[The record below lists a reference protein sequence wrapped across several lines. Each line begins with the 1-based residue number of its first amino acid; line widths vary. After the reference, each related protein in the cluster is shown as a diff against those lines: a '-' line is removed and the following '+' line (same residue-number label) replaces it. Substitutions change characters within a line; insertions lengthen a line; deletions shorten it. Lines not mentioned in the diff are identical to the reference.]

1 MTDPRMLTNR
11 DPVTADVIGEHRV
24 ASPEDV
30 EVTMHAA
37 RRAWEDWKDVRPAG
51 RADILGLIRERIVAR
66 TPELVE
72 AISTDTGK
80 VRLEALMA
88 DIYPT
93 LELIK
98 YYEGNLERILRPE
111 RRSSPLPLGP
121 KGYVEYFP
129 RGVVAVIGPWN
140 YPFQLCVM
148 PIITALAA
156 GNAAVLKPSE
166 VSPLVGETI
175 RDLFENVPGMPP
187 GLVGV
192 LQGEGEVG
200 RAIIDAGPDMIF
212 FTGSVATGKSVMEAA
227 ARQMIPVLL
236 ELGGKDAFIVL
247 EDANLQRAAAGAV
260 YAAFANTGQLCV
272 SAERVYVHRAVIS
285 EFSRLVEEETRRLRV
300 NVGPDGDL
308 GPLTHPDGGEH
319 VLHHIRDALDKGARI
334 LGDAGAYSPER
345 MTEMGNALSPCI
357 LRDVDHSMEVMVDE
371 TFGPVMP
378 IMAFSDDA
386 EAVALANDSR
396 YGLNASVWSRDIRRA
411 RKMAGML
418 EVGSCSIND
427 VVGNGGRP
435 ELPFGGVK
443 ESGIGRYHGPE
454 GLKNFSNTRSVV
466 IHRGRRDAELNWFP
480 FDPGVYE
487 NLSHFIRLRFSGS
500 STVEKILSLPRF
512 LLRLATKGKD

>member
-1 MTDPRMLTNR
+1 MLASR
-11 DPVTADVIGEHRV
+11 DPVTADVIGEYRV

-37 RRAWEDWKDVRPAG
+37 CRAWEDWMDVHPAG
-51 RADILGLIRERIVAR
+51 WADILGRIRERIVAR

-72 AISTDTGK
+72 AISTDTGNA
-80 VRLEALMA
+80 RLEA
-88 DIYPT
+88 
-93 LELIK
+93 
-98 YYEGNLERILRPE
+98 
-111 RRSSPLPLGP
+111 
-121 KGYVEYFP
+121 
-129 RGVVAVIGPWN
+129 W
-140 YPFQLCVM
+140 
-148 PIITALAA
+148 
-156 GNAAVLKPSE
+156 
-166 VSPLVGETI
+166 
-175 RDLFENVPGMPP
+175 
-187 GLVGV
+187 
-192 LQGEGEVG
+192 
-200 RAIIDAGPDMIF
+200 
-212 FTGSVATGKSVMEAA
+212 
-227 ARQMIPVLL
+227 
-236 ELGGKDAFIVL
+236 
-247 EDANLQRAAAGAV
+247 
-260 YAAFANTGQLCV
+260 
-272 SAERVYVHRAVIS
+272 
-285 EFSRLVEEETRRLRV
+285 
-300 NVGPDGDL
+300 
-308 GPLTHPDGGEH
+308 
-319 VLHHIRDALDKGARI
+319 
-334 LGDAGAYSPER
+334 

-427 VVGNGGRP
+427 VVKNVGRP

-466 IHRGRRDAELNWFP
+466 IHRGRRDTELNWFP